1 MTMNTE
7 LSPGPGEELDET
19 SRFRSLES
27 TAVRGTYFVTISY
40 GVALALRLV
49 SNVVLSHMFA
59 PDLFGVLTLVTTII
73 TGLYLFSH
81 IGLQDSIIQ
90 DPRGDEPVF
99 LNTAWTVQV
108 LRGAG
113 LFLITVPLAWPL
125 AHFYHESRLLWVLP
139 AIGLSVAIASLTS
152 PSLLTLS
159 RHMGVGRISALELLQ
174 QFLQFAITLLWAWF
188 QPSLMALIAGKVISE
203 IVRTVVSYWML
214 PEIRPRFTWDNESL
228 RALIKFGRWILI
240 GTALT
245 FLAGQSDRLILAK
258 LISFRM
264 LGIYGIAFAI
274 SDIPRQIILQ
284 FCGRVGFPFIA
295 KFASRPRKE
304 YRDIIIKY
312 RMPVLAIG
320 GVLLII
326 VICTGDFFIRAVY
339 DPRYHDAA
347 WMIGILTL
355 GLWHTL
361 LYSTTNPAI
370 LSLQKAHYNALGYL
384 VYCVSLYLTLPIGFH
399 FLGMTGA
406 VLAVA
411 VADLP
416 VYFVTA
422 YSAYREGIGLV
433 AQDAWLSLAFFVGL
447 AAALALRSTLGFGS
461 PFAHIHW

>member
-1 MTMNTE
+1 MTMNAE
-7 LSPGPGEELDET
+7 LTPEPGEELDQPSPT
-19 SRFRSLES
+19 RSLES
-27 TAVRGTYFVTISY
+27 QAVRSTYFVTISY
-40 GVALALRLV
+40 GLALGLRLV

-108 LRGAG
+108 IRGAG
-113 LFLITVPLAWPL
+113 LFLLTIPLAWPL
-125 AHFYHESRLLWVLP
+125 ARFYHEPRLLWVLP

-159 RHMGVGRISALELLQ
+159 RHLGVGRISALELLQ
-174 QFLQFAITLLWAWF
+174 QLLQFAITLLWAWF
-188 QPSLMALIAGKVISE
+188 QPSLIALVAGKIISE
-203 IVRTVVSYWML
+203 IVRTLISYTML
-214 PEIRPRFTWDNESL
+214 PELRPRFTWDKESL
-228 RALIKFGRWILI
+228 RSLIRFGRWILI

-258 LISFRM
+258 LISFQM

-274 SDIPRQIILQ
+274 SDVPRQIILQ

-295 KFASRPRKE
+295 KFASHPRKE
-304 YRDIIIKY
+304 YQDILLKY

-320 GVLLII
+320 GFLLII
-326 VICTGDFFIRAVY
+326 VICTGDFFIRGVY
-339 DPRYHDAA
+339 DQRYHDAA

-361 LYSTTNPAI
+361 LYSTINPAI
-370 LSLQKAHYNALGYL
+370 LSLQKAHYNAIGYL
-384 VYCVSLYLTLPIGFH
+384 VYCISLYIALPIGFH
-399 FLGMTGA
+399 LLGLTGA
-406 VLAVA
+406 VIAVA

-416 VYFVTA
+416 VYFVIL
-422 YSAYREGIGLV
+422 YSAYREGIRTF
-433 AQDAWLSLAFFVGL
+433 AQDAWLTLAFAVCL
-447 AAALALRSTLGFGS
+447 TAALALRSTLGFGS